1 MINCACGKVQGQYL
15 SIIIIAQML
24 VAIIITDWIRAPS
37 VDNFKN
43 EGESSEVVEINV
55 LELRTAAAI

>member
-1 MINCACGKVQGQYL
+1 M